1 MKPISNIMRLF
12 SLTIVMLGISTSK
25 GITAEPRV
33 LRDIEYARAPEQ
45 VLLLDLYLP
54 EKAATPPPLLIYVHG
69 GAWRSGT
76 KTDVPIDPLL
86 KKGFAIASVEYRLT
100 PVAPFPANIHDLKA
114 SIRFLRAKAAEY
126 DYDPKRFVIVG
137 SSAGGHL
144 AALVGVSNGHKE
156 LEGKLD
162 QFLDQSSDVQA
173 IVSLYGASNLQSI
186 LKQSTQ
192 RGLDVRVPAL
202 QLLLG
207 GQPEEKPSLAKLASP
222 VAHVDKNDP
231 PLLLIHGDQD
241 PQMPIQQSYELQEAY
256 EKLKLPVQFEVI
268 HGGVHGGVEFYDE
281 KRMSLVADFLRKH
294 LKQ

>member
-1 MKPISNIMRLF
+1 MKSVPNIIRLLLLASVTLMT
-12 SLTIVMLGISTSK
+12 SLGMA
-25 GITAEPRV
+25 AEPRV
-33 LRDIEYARAPEQ
+33 LRDVEYARAPEQ
-45 VLLLDLYLP
+45 ALLLDLYLP
-54 EKAATPPPLLIYVHG
+54 EKTATPPPLLIYVHG

-100 PVAPFPANIHDLKA
+100 PVAPFPANIHDLKS
-114 SIRFLRAKAAEY
+114 SIRFLRAKATDY
-126 DYDPKRFVIVG
+126 GYDPKRFIIVG

-156 LEGKLD
+156 LEGKLGEFTN
-162 QFLDQSSDVQA
+162 QPSDVQA
-173 IVSLYGASNLQSI
+173 IVSLYGASNLQTI
-186 LKQSTQ
+186 LKQSSS
-192 RGLDVRVPAL
+192 RGLEVRVPAL

-207 GQPEEKPSLAKLASP
+207 GQPDDKPALAKLASP

-241 PQMPIQQSYELQEAY
+241 SQMPIQQSYELQEAY

-281 KRMSLVADFLRKH
+281 KRMSLVEKFLRKH
-294 LKQ
+294 LR

>member
-1 MKPISNIMRLF
+1 MKSTLSIVRL
-12 SLTIVMLGISTSK
+12 LLLAITIPGFTTSI
-25 GITAEPRV
+25 ITAAEPKV
-33 LRDIEYARAPEQ
+33 LRDIEYARAQEQ
-45 VLLLDLYLP
+45 ALLLDLYLP
-54 EKAATPPPLLIYVHG
+54 EKTATPPPLLIYVHG

-76 KTDVPIDPLL
+76 KTDVPIEPLL
-86 KKGFAIASVEYRLT
+86 KKGVAIASVEYRLT

-114 SIRFLRAKAAEY
+114 SVRFLRAKAVEY
-126 DYDPKRFVIVG
+126 GYDPKRFIIVG

-156 LEGKLD
+156 LEGKLG
-162 QFLDQSSDVQA
+162 QFVDQSSDVQA
-173 IVSLYGASNLQSI
+173 IVSLYGASNLQTI

-207 GQPEEKPSLAKLASP
+207 GQPDDKPALAKLASP
-222 VAHVDKNDP
+222 VAQVDKNDP

-281 KRMSLVADFLRKH
+281 KRMSLVAGFLKRH
-294 LKQ
+294 LR

>member
-12 SLTIVMLGISTSK
+12 SLTIVVLGISSPT

-54 EKAATPPPLLIYVHG
+54 EKTATPPPLLIYVHG

-86 KKGFAIASVEYRLT
+86 KQGFAIASVEYRLT

-114 SIRFLRAKAAEY
+114 SIRFLRAKAEEY
-126 DYDPKRFVIVG
+126 SYDPKRFVIVG

-144 AALVGVSNGHKE
+144 AALVGVSNGQKE
-156 LEGKLD
+156 LEGKLG
-162 QFLDQSSDVQA
+162 QFTNQSSDVQA
-173 IVSLYGASNLQSI
+173 VVSLYGASNLQTI

-207 GQPEEKPSLAKLASP
+207 GQPDDKPDLAKLASP

-281 KRMSLVADFLRKH
+281 KRMSFVEKFLRKH
-294 LKQ
+294 LR